1 MDMKADLEYDLFKTD
16 WIVSK
21 CKNSKYAQNLYAA
34 LCNNRFIKNDTEW
47 TCSWRHSGGIVA
59 ELRNTFI
66 DDLTK
71 QEDYIDWYCSGM
83 VNKVG
88 YVTEGFVTPEITN
101 DLLNLGWYIQEY
113 EPRLEPGIY
122 QNKW

>member
-34 LCNNRFIKNDTEW
+34 LCNNRFFKNDEEW

-59 ELRNTFI
+59 ELRNTFK

-71 QEDYIDWYCSGM
+71 KNIMW
-83 VNKVG
+83 
-88 YVTEGFVTPEITN
+88 I
-101 DLLNLGWYIQEY
+101 
-113 EPRLEPGIY
+113 GIVLAWQILKDIFQKEKFHQKSLMTY
-122 QNKW
+122 